1 MNISINLLPE
11 EFRSQE
17 IKREKFYKI
26 QALGIIAILTTAFFA
41 SLTVALRVLQNQN
54 ISLIQASVSSE
65 ETRID
70 GHKTKQASLFFLK
83 DRLSKISKYLDKSSR
98 QNETFQSIS
107 ALIPPQIVI
116 SSLAV
121 DKSGSALIVAS
132 GPNIGALDDF
142 FTSLAG
148 GKDSKFAKI
157 SIESLSRGRDNIF
170 RVSFKLIPI

>member
-11 EFRSQE
+11 EFRSRE

-26 QALGIIAILTTAFFA
+26 QALGIIAILATAFFA
-41 SLTVALRVLQNQN
+41 SLSIALRVLQNQSL
-54 ISLIQASVSSE
+54 SLIQASVSSE
-65 ETRID
+65 EIRID
-70 GHKTKQASLFFLK
+70 ELKTKQASLFFLK
-83 DRLSKISKYLDKSSR
+83 DRLGKISKYLDKLSR
-98 QNETFQSIS
+98 QNQTFQFIS
-107 ALIPPQIVI
+107 SLIPPQIVI

-132 GPNIGALDDF
+132 SVSIGALDNF

-148 GKDSKFAKI
+148 SNDSKFAKI

-170 RVSFKLIPI
+170 RVSFKLTPI